1 MKVER
6 DGELVLVREVVVEVT
21 EEAEV
26 EHEAHYVL
34 TKFGSQEVKLD
45 CTDFTENSHNWT
57 RAGQQTETEVIR
69 LKRNYSQRLLKEV
82 SVPTRI

>member
-1 MKVER
+1 MNPFLKVIPCIYSLLYCAMKVER

-57 RAGQQTETEVIR
+57 RAGQAD
-69 LKRNYSQRLLKEV
+69 RN
-82 SVPTRI
+82 

>member
-57 RAGQQTETEVIR
+57 KAGQAD
-69 LKRNYSQRLLKEV
+69 RNWSNPIKEKLQSKTV
-82 SVPTRI
+82 EGGFCPN

>member
-1 MKVER
+1 MNPFLKVIPCIYSLLYSAMKVER
-6 DGELVLVREVVVEVT
+6 DGELVLVREVLVEVT
-21 EEAEV
+21 DETKV

-57 RAGQQTETEVIR
+57 KAGQAD
-69 LKRNYSQRLLKEV
+69 RN
-82 SVPTRI
+82 

>member
-57 RAGQQTETEVIR
+57 RAGQADWNWSNPIKKKLQSKTVEGGFCP
-69 LKRNYSQRLLKEV
+69 N
-82 SVPTRI
+82 